1 MADHHIQVNAE
12 ALAAQRVASIL
23 SLRDSVLNDIQ
34 KTSSSNVGAELLAD
48 KVGVI
53 TGVDSDIGIGAASL
67 ATFAREGARHIY
79 LVDWQKRHILA
90 IIETIK
96 TRFPNTTLTLI
107 EGDAA
112 DAPFVK
118 SVIDRVINDE
128 GHLDFFFANSGV
140 MELPGK
146 EKEERID
153 DDPGKFLPELWADVF
168 ETSEEDFLAYMRIN
182 AARQAS
188 SSPLQAYLVLTHLP
202 CSKFIALKYASK
214 AMSLTCPERGKTL
227 PGGSI
232 LLTSSTAGV
241 KARAGPL
248 AYSASN
254 ASIVS
259 FAQTGSYEFAG
270 RNVRVNAICP
280 GLIQT
285 EMTAPF
291 LVPNLHGDSGT
302 PAEGMMNPSL
312 RHGLAHEVA
321 EVAVFLSSSKA
332 SYINGQAINID
343 GGWTAGNPFMPR
355 PM

>member
-1 MADHHIQVNAE
+1 MGAQPVDAE

-34 KTSSSNVGAELLAD
+34 KSSSSNVGAGLLAD

-79 LVDWQKRHILA
+79 LVDWQKKHILA
-90 IIETIK
+90 IIETIEA
-96 TRFPNTTLTLI
+96 RFPTTTLTFI

-140 MELPGK
+140 MELPEK

-168 ETSEEDFLAYMRIN
+168 ETSEEDFLA
-182 AARQAS
+182 
-188 SSPLQAYLVLTHLP
+188 
-202 CSKFIALKYASK
+202 KFIALKYASK

-232 LLTSSTAGV
+232 LLTSSTAGL

>member
-1 MADHHIQVNAE
+1 MADHHFQVNAE
-12 ALAAQRVASIL
+12 ALAAERVASIL

-34 KTSSSNVGAELLAD
+34 KSSSSN
-48 KVGVI
+48 
-53 TGVDSDIGIGAASL
+53 AASL

-79 LVDWQKRHILA
+79 LVDWQKKHILA

-96 TRFPNTTLTLI
+96 ARFPNTTLTFI

-140 MELPGK
+140 MELPEK

-153 DDPGKFLPELWADVF
+153 DDPGKFLPEL
-168 ETSEEDFLAYMRIN
+168 
-182 AARQAS
+182 
-188 SSPLQAYLVLTHLP
+188 
-202 CSKFIALKYASK
+202 KFIALKYASK

>member
-1 MADHHIQVNAE
+1 MGAQPVNAE

-153 DDPGKFLPELWADVF
+153 DDPGKFLPELWADV
-168 ETSEEDFLAYMRIN
+168 
-182 AARQAS
+182 
-188 SSPLQAYLVLTHLP
+188 
-202 CSKFIALKYASK
+202 KFIALKYASK

-280 GLIQT
+280 GLIQ
-285 EMTAPF
+285 
-291 LVPNLHGDSGT
+291 VS
-302 PAEGMMNPSL
+302 
-312 RHGLAHEVA
+312 
-321 EVAVFLSSSKA
+321 
-332 SYINGQAINID
+332 
-343 GGWTAGNPFMPR
+343 
-355 PM
+355 